1 MAKRSG
7 AAHVVT
13 IVKRVKDREYRTHLL
28 RRSYR
33 DGDKVRNETLAN
45 LSALGEAK
53 VEMIRRALQGKKLVD
68 FDEAVTVT
76 NSLPHG
82 HVAAVLGMARKLEIE
97 RLIDRSP
104 SRLRRLAL
112 ALVIQRVLCAGSK
125 LATSRTLA
133 HSTLSEELDVA
144 GADEDDLYAAMDY
157 LRERQE
163 SIERRLAGR
172 HLGDAT
178 LVLYDLSSSYF
189 EGRTCPLGMRG
200 YSRDERR
207 GSLQIVYGLLCDHEG
222 RPIAVEVFQ
231 GNTLDHQTV
240 QAQIEKLKVRFGLR
254 RVIFVSDRGM
264 VTTAN
269 LAALREQRID
279 WITALKAPQVKALS
293 AAGVVPL
300 SLFDERN
307 MAEIE
312 REEYPGERL
321 VVCRNPLLAAER
333 ARKREDLLRATEAK
347 LRPIHERVERGT
359 LRGKDKIGLKVGEV
373 YNTYKMSKHLDV
385 HIEDDCFTFVRK
397 DEQIAAEAAL
407 DGIYVLRT
415 SVSAQTLGA
424 PDVVRSYKQLAKVE
438 RAFRTMKSD
447 DLQIRPIHHRLEER
461 VRSHVFLCMLAY
473 YLEWHLRK
481 AWAPLLFIDED
492 PQLAEDPVTQATR
505 SARARA
511 KAQTR
516 RTSSGDTVHSY
527 RTLLDH
533 LATQAR
539 STMTIAGTG
548 HCHKITEPT
557 PLQAKALE
565 LVRTPNT
572 AA

>member
-13 IVKRVKDREYRTHLL
+13 IVKRVDEREYRTHLL

-33 DGDKVRNETLAN
+33 EDDKVRNETLAN
-45 LSALGEAK
+45 LTSLGDEK
-53 VEMIRRALQGKKLVD
+53 VAMIRQALQGKKLVD
-68 FDEAVTVT
+68 FDEAVTIT

-82 HVAAVLGMARKLEIE
+82 HVAAVVAMARKLDLE
-97 RLIDRSP
+97 RLIDRTP
-104 SRLRRLAL
+104 SRKRRLAL
-112 ALVIQRVLCAGSK
+112 TLVVQRVLCANSK
-125 LATSRTLA
+125 LATSRSLA
-133 HSTLSEELDVA
+133 HSTLSEEFDVV
-144 GADEDDLYAAMDY
+144 GADQDDLYAAMDY
-157 LRERQE
+157 LLERQE
-163 SIERRLAGR
+163 AIERRLARR

-207 GSLQIVYGLLCDHEG
+207 GSLQIVYGLLCDRQG
-222 RPIAVEVFQ
+222 RPIAVEVFK
-231 GNTLDHQTV
+231 GNTIDHQTV
-240 QAQIEKLKVRFGLR
+240 RAQIEKLKERFGLR
-254 RVIFVSDRGM
+254 RVVFVSDRGM
-264 VTTAN
+264 VTSAN
-269 LAALREQRID
+269 LDLLREQQID
-279 WITALKAPQVKALS
+279 WITALKAPQVKALR
-293 AAGVVPL
+293 AAGVIPL

-312 REEYPGERL
+312 HEEYPGERL
-321 VVCRNPLLAAER
+321 VVCRNPLLATER

-347 LRPIHERVERGT
+347 LRPIQERVERGT

-373 YNTYKMSKHLDV
+373 YNRYKMSKHLGLQ
-385 HIEDDCFTFVRK
+385 IEDDRFTFARK
-397 DEQIAAEAAL
+397 DELIAAEAAL

-415 SVSAQTLGA
+415 SVNALVLDT
-424 PDVVRSYKQLAKVE
+424 PEVVRSYKQLAKVE
-438 RAFRTMKSD
+438 RAFRDMKSD

-461 VRSHVFLCMLAY
+461 VRAHVFLCMLAY

-481 AWAPLLFIDED
+481 AWAPLLFMDDD
-492 PQLAEDPVTQATR
+492 PQLGADPVTQATR
-505 SARARA
+505 SARALA
-511 KAQTR
+511 KA
-516 RTSSGDTVHSY
+516 RTQRTASGEIVHSY

-533 LATQAR
+533 LALQTR
-539 STMTIAGTG
+539 STMTIAGSG
-548 HCHKITEPT
+548 PCHKITEPT

-565 LVRTPNT
+565 LVRALP